1 MPLPSNSDPDSTSQ
15 ENTPASSPPP
25 AEMDNKDG
33 ISKDLQQEEDR
44 MRAQREKDDA
54 KRDAQLAEERRQDIK
69 SGKAVLDKKFQQLEF
84 LMNKSKVSE

>member
-1 MPLPSNSDPDSTSQ
+1 
-15 ENTPASSPPP
+15 
-25 AEMDNKDG
+25 MDNKDG

-44 MRAQREKDDA
+44 MRARREKDDA
-54 KRDAQLAEERRQDIK
+54 KRDAQLAEERQQDIK